1 MTRSWQGAQP
11 PWVFAGFVDK
21 RVQASAEEQPRRW
34 YASNFA
40 QGLGATSA
48 SLLFFDTFRAG

>member
-21 RVQASAEEQPRRW
+21 RVQTSAEEQPRRF
-34 YASNFA
+34 ND
-40 QGLGATSA
+40 QLKE
-48 SLLFFDTFRAG
+48 FRV